1 MALDSA
7 TFERVVDAYYE
18 SLYRFAFSL
27 TGQQSEA
34 WDLTQEAFRRLAR
47 KSALL
52 RDPAKAKSWLFT
64 TLYRQ
69 FLDHCRT
76 RQRHPEVELP
86 EAEGE
91 LPATQPDIA
100 DRIDAETARQALS
113 RVDAVFRVPLV
124 LFYLGEHSY
133 AEIAQM
139 LGVPIGTVMSRI
151 ARGRAQLRK
160 LLADHQAET
169 AAPAAKANVSGAPNQ
184 P

>member
-1 MALDSA
+1 MALDPA
-7 TFERVVDAYYE
+7 TFERVVEAHYE

-27 TGQQSEA
+27 TGQESEA

-47 KSALL
+47 KGSLL

-69 FLDHCRT
+69 FLDLCRA
-76 RQRHPEVELP
+76 RHRHPEVEMA
-86 EAEGE
+86 EAEAE
-91 LPATQPDIA
+91 LPVNQPELA
-100 DRIDAETARQALS
+100 DRMDAETARQALS
-113 RVDAVFRVPLV
+113 RVDTVFRVPLV

-133 AEIAQM
+133 AEIAQI

-160 LLADHQAET
+160 LLADRLPET
-169 AAPAAKANVSGAPNQ
+169 APPEEKADALRSPNQ

>member
-1 MALDSA
+1 MALDPA
-7 TFERVVDAYYE
+7 TFERVVEAHYE

-27 TGQQSEA
+27 TGQESEA
-34 WDLTQEAFRRLAR
+34 WDLTQEAFRRLAC
-47 KSALL
+47 KSSLL

-69 FLDHCRT
+69 FLDLCRA
-76 RQRHPEVELP
+76 RQRHPEVEVAAA
-86 EAEGE
+86 EAELPVNQPE
-91 LPATQPDIA
+91 LG

-113 RVDAVFRVPLV
+113 RVDSVFRVPLA

-133 AEIAQM
+133 AEIAKM

-151 ARGRAQLRK
+151 ARGRAQLRR
-160 LLADHQAET
+160 LLADHLTET
-169 AAPAAKANVSGAPNQ
+169 APAAQNATPSRSPDQ